1 MLLKEYQAG
10 LHEMGESLEATTTVH
25 IYSRW
30 LPILIEKAAD
40 ELDDLTKQIREL

>member
-1 MLLKEYQAG
+1 MKEYQTG

-30 LPILIEKAAD
+30 LPLLIEKAAD
-40 ELDDLTKQIREL
+40 ELDDLTTQIREL